1 MRPGWQNDVRAR
13 LAVVQRREAHRR
25 NPQLATVGSDKEEA
39 MERGDGY
46 VIAEREDLERTGNW
60 SLVRRTLGCQA
71 FGVNL
76 VEIPPGES
84 IPEHDE
90 TERDQEELFFVISG
104 SPTLVI
110 DGRDHPAPA
119 GTFARIDPARRRT
132 VRTDGSQPSRVLIV
146 SAPTTSGYKP
156 MDWA

>member
-1 MRPGWQNDVRAR
+1 MSTEAGATKSAMTRPAGYTI
-13 LAVVQRREAHRR
+13 AHR
-25 NPQLATVGSDKEEA
+25 DE
-39 MERGDGY
+39 
-46 VIAEREDLERTGNW
+46 LERAGNW
-60 SLVRRTLGCQA
+60 TLVRRSLDCQA
-71 FGVNL
+71 FGINL

-110 DGRDHPAPA
+110 DGEEHPAPA
-119 GTFARIDPARRRT
+119 GTFARVDPDCRRT
-132 VRTDGSQPSRVLIV
+132 VRNDVSEPCSVLIF

-156 MDWA
+156 MEWA